1 MLADTG
7 AIASL
12 VDKRVLKRLGRASEP
27 LRPYTG
33 SLNSVSGH
41 AIRVSGVVDLP
52 VTLGTLERTL
62 PFVVADHFF
71 IDAILGTDSLRAF
84 RDVIPLGAT
93 KVKETYA
100 ALVNSSVCLEPG
112 RQALE
117 EGVPGSDESLR
128 IARTLCTVAD
138 GTVLVEVC
146 NASTEEI
153 AIKAGAYVA
162 AVTIVPKSAFT
173 ANVPRRDGTSRDI
186 SAVLSAINGNASAKV
201 GTVEAEIAGAMDNAG
216 EDDF

>member
-84 RDVIPLGAT
+84 RAVID
-93 KVKETYA
+93 
-100 ALVNSSVCLEPG
+100 
-112 RQALE
+112 LE
-117 EGVPGSDESLR
+117 EQK
-128 IARTLCTVAD
+128 ITL
-138 GTVLVEVC
+138 
-146 NASTEEI
+146 
-153 AIKAGAYVA
+153 K
-162 AVTIVPKSAFT
+162 
-173 ANVPRRDGTSRDI
+173 
-186 SAVLSAINGNASAKV
+186 
-201 GTVEAEIAGAMDNAG
+201 
-216 EDDF
+216 

>member
-84 RDVIPLGAT
+84 RAT

-117 EGVPGSDESLR
+117 
-128 IARTLCTVAD
+128 
-138 GTVLVEVC
+138 GTWDVEVC